1 MRRCNYQWVGRHD
14 LLCLFFLPFVT
25 RLRDHFSTSDLRLD
39 YREAESLS
47 VFVNERGKPINF
59 QTIAERQ
66 NRFATFLQDRN
77 CTSVLLTSNFCFWN
91 LFFEFYSYF
100 SLSFFLLFAKIIN
113 HEARKRYVSLFTAFF
128 IILRSEETK
137 LYQVYEIYSFRSHS
151 KFARICQY
159 RSNKYRAITLNGSR
173 YEFNE
178 TSTRLIGY

>member
-1 MRRCNYQWVGRHD
+1 MRRCNYQWIGRHD

-113 HEARKRYVSLFTAFF
+113 HEARKGISVFLSRSSYVQRKRNCTKFTKF
-128 IILRSEETK
+128 IR
-137 LYQVYEIYSFRSHS
+137 
-151 KFARICQY
+151 FARILN
-159 RSNKYRAITLNGSR
+159 SRAFVNIVQINIGQLRLMGHD
-173 YEFNE
+173 
-178 TSTRLIGY
+178 TSLMKPVHA

>member
-91 LFFEFYSYF
+91 RFFFRI
-100 SLSFFLLFAKIIN
+100 LFLLFSFSLLFVEIIN

-137 LYQVYEIYSFRSHS
+137 LYQVYEIYSFRILNS
-151 KFARICQY
+151 
-159 RSNKYRAITLNGSR
+159 RAFVNIVQINIGQLRLMGHD
-173 YEFNE
+173 
-178 TSTRLIGY
+178 TSLMKPVHA

>member
-14 LLCLFFLPFVT
+14 LLCLFFFYRSLHGYAIIFQLLIYGLIIEKRKVYRYSLT
-25 RLRDHFSTSDLRLD
+25 R
-39 YREAESLS
+39 
-47 VFVNERGKPINF
+47 RGKPINF

-113 HEARKRYVSLFTAFF
+113 HEARKGISVFLSRSSYVQRKRNCTKFTKF
-128 IILRSEETK
+128 IR
-137 LYQVYEIYSFRSHS
+137 
-151 KFARICQY
+151 FARILN
-159 RSNKYRAITLNGSR
+159 SRAFVNIVQINIGQLRLMGHD
-173 YEFNE
+173 
-178 TSTRLIGY
+178 TSLMKPVHA